1 MYAIVET
8 GGKQYRVSE
17 GETLRVDRVD
27 AEEGA
32 ELTLDKVLM
41 VGGEQ
46 VAVGTPY
53 VQGAAVKAQVVRHGR
68 DRKIIVFKMKRRKN
82 YRRKRGHR
90 QAFTELRILEVR
102 AGVQE

>member
-17 GETLRVDRVD
+17 GQTLRVDRIE
-27 AEEGA
+27 AEEGS
-32 ELTLDKVLM
+32 ELTLEQVLM
-41 VGGEQ
+41 VGGEK

-53 VQGAAVKAQVVRHGR
+53 VKGAAVKARVVRHGR
-68 DRKIIVFKMKRRKN
+68 ARKVVVFKMKRRKN

-90 QAFTELRILEVR
+90 QHFTELRILEVR
-102 AGVQE
+102 A

>member
-17 GETLRVDRVD
+17 GETLRVDRLD

-41 VGGEQ
+41 VGGEK
-46 VAVGTPY
+46 VAVGSPY
-53 VQGAAVKAQVVRHGR
+53 VEGAAVKAQVVRHGR

-90 QAFTELRILEVR
+90 QHFTEIRILEVR
-102 AGVQE
+102 A